1 MTPTGPRLKAAHWR
15 LLVGVLRKRRGL
27 LGRLFG
33 WSAVVAVPALLSGR
47 LVAAAIDGF
56 LASRPT
62 AGFSWLG
69 LMALSAVVGAVGTRQ
84 TYLRLAELVE
94 PFRDELVDLVV
105 SGALRRC
112 TVWGE
117 AADTA
122 AVARLAHQVELVR
135 ESFASVIMVTLGF
148 VVTTTSALVG
158 LFTLA
163 PLAVALVAPP
173 LLIGLGL
180 FLGALRAMAT
190 YQRAAIVADEGIAD
204 AVTTV
209 ASGLR
214 DVVACGAEDQVRATA
229 ARTIDTQEDAAILL
243 ARVTTLRA
251 TALGISTW
259 VPLLLIL
266 VGSPWM
272 VSRGA
277 TTGTVLGAITY
288 VSLGLQPALRTLI
301 RGVGGS
307 GLWLV
312 VTSRRIVE
320 AAGLPAT
327 DDGGGAL
334 HLESLHLD
342 SLHREPPRCPR
353 TDGSVL
359 ELRGVT
365 YAYGP
370 HADPVIHDLD
380 LVLADDDHLAVVGP
394 SGVGKSTLAG
404 IIAGL
409 LDPQAGQVLLGG
421 AELRDWENQDLAQRR
436 VLIPQEAYVF
446 AGTVEENLIYLRDG
460 STPAEIDEAIDA
472 VGARELVERLGGCR
486 ADLDPAAL
494 SAGERQLVTLA
505 RAYLSPARL
514 VILDEA
520 TCHLDPVADSQ
531 VERAFAQRPGTL
543 VVMAHRISSALHAKK
558 ILVLDG
564 SGALLGTHP
573 ELLTCS
579 ALYRDL
585 VGHWQPAPTTTSVHQ
600 GPGSSTSSPGSVSVA
615 NPLDWPVGAPWL

>member
-1 MTPTGPRLKAAHWR
+1 MTPGRPPRPERAHWR
-15 LLVGVLRKRRGL
+15 VLAGVLRERRGVL
-27 LGRLFG
+27 TRLFA
-33 WSAVVAVPALLSGR
+33 WSAVEAVPAFLSGR
-47 LVAAAIDGF
+47 LVATAIDDGF
-56 LASRPT
+56 LAGRPA

-69 LMALSAVVGAVGTRQ
+69 LMALSVLVGAVGTRQ

-112 TVWGE
+112 TVRGA

-122 AVARLAHQVELVR
+122 AVARLTHQVEIVR
-135 ESFASVIMVTLGF
+135 ESFASVIMVTQGF
-148 VVTTTSALVG
+148 LVTTASALLG
-158 LFTLA
+158 LFTLV
-163 PLAVALVAPP
+163 PLAVVLVAPP

-180 FLGALRAMAT
+180 FLAALRAMAI
-190 YQRAAIVADEGIAD
+190 YQRAAIVADEGIAE

-229 ARTIDTQEDAAILL
+229 GRTIDTQEAAAIRL
-243 ARVTTLRA
+243 AKVTTLRT

-266 VGSPWM
+266 VGSPWL
-272 VSRGA
+272 VSHGA

-288 VSLGLQPALRTLI
+288 VSMGLQPAMQTLI
-301 RGVGGS
+301 RAVGGS

-312 VTSRRIVE
+312 VTLRRVVE
-320 AAGLPAT
+320 AAEFPAGD
-327 DDGGGAL
+327 DDGAQV
-334 HLESLHLD
+334 HLESA
-342 SLHREPPRCPR
+342 HRAGPRRLRP
-353 TDGSVL
+353 DGSVL

-365 YAYGP
+365 FAYGQ
-370 HADPVIHDLD
+370 HADPVIRDLD
-380 LVLADDDHLAVVGP
+380 LLLPDDDHLAVVGP

-404 IIAGL
+404 VIAGL
-409 LDPQAGQVLLGG
+409 LDPQSGQVLLGG
-421 AELRDWENQDLAQRR
+421 VELRDWGSQDLARRR

-446 AGTVEENLIYLRDG
+446 TGTVEENLTYLRDD
-460 STPAEIDEAIDA
+460 STLAEIDEAIDA

-486 ADLDPAAL
+486 ADLDPAVL
-494 SAGERQLVTLA
+494 SAGERQLVTLV

-520 TCHLDPVADSQ
+520 TCHLDPVADSR

-543 VVMAHRISSALHAKK
+543 VVVAHRISSALHARR
-558 ILVLDG
+558 IL
-564 SGALLGTHP
+564 
-573 ELLTCS
+573 
-579 ALYRDL
+579 
-585 VGHWQPAPTTTSVHQ
+585 
-600 GPGSSTSSPGSVSVA
+600 
-615 NPLDWPVGAPWL
+615 